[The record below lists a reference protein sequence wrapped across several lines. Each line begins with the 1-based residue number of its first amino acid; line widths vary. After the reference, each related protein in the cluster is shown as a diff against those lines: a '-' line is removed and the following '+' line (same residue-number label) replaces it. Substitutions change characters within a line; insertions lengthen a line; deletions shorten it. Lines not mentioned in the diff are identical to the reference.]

1 VQVDQELA
9 HLLAE
14 ILDRTDALLERSEVG
29 WQIAR
34 RGVETIAGDLALRFP
49 GHERYIRERVD
60 VWIRGHA
67 H

>member
-1 VQVDQELA
+1 
-9 HLLAE
+9 
-14 ILDRTDALLERSEVG
+14 LLERSEVG